1 MHFILL
7 CVSCAVSVSFTFAFA
22 KTHGIQRHDTLEVVK
37 APLVVEGTAIS
48 VRYVL
53 PAVLETQVVGSKKA
67 EAIVLSPADANL
79 ALNCVRQAFSR
90 VAGVMIWEN
99 DGTGVHA
106 NIAVRGLSPN
116 RSWEFN
122 TRMDGVDIAADIA
135 GYPEAYFTP
144 AFESLDRVEIV
155 RGTASLQY
163 GPQFGGLL
171 NYVTKSAPRDRAVS
185 VESSQIG
192 GQYGYYSTYTA
203 LGGTRGDWSY
213 YAFANYRRSNG
224 WRLPVQLRDGSQ
236 KETGR
241 FWQYSVMPKVEYR
254 LTEHATVK
262 AELTL
267 MQYRVQQPGGL
278 DSAQFAVDP
287 RAAMRYRDWFGVRW
301 IVPILTYQQQ
311 FSDGLFFDAK
321 LFSVIGERESI
332 GLTTSP
338 TIADTGNN
346 PRRVNVDTYLNVGLE
361 LRGRPDIR
369 LFETEHPIAIGIRLY
384 RGNTL
389 RKQGRGPD
397 GEEFSTNFVR
407 PLTRDLSFVSENLAA
422 FTEWSLRLSSSVSIT
437 PGMRIEWL
445 RMSGEGTFSREKP
458 ASDPDAFDT
467 LATLHLLDK
476 RAIETL
482 PLFGIGLLW
491 QMAESVDVYGNAYQN
506 WRPAQFSE
514 LFPNDP
520 TIAVD
525 PALRSARGISCDLG
539 IRGNLSGIVSF
550 DISGFYLFYGNRI
563 GVVVR
568 GALGGDTVLLTSD
581 ALQLRRNL
589 GASEHRGIEFY
600 AEFFAHQLFR
610 LAEQRTSLF
619 IAGSYTDARYTAG
632 PTVGKRVEYAPEWV
646 VRSGLR
652 YQWGS
657 RLAFT
662 VQVSHTGECFS
673 DANNTISSASGVN
686 GIIPAYTLWDF
697 SSQYLLTDWL
707 RLELN
712 VNNLFDRRYFTRR
725 TGGYPG
731 PGIIPA
737 DGRMITGGF
746 RFVL

>member
-1 MHFILL
+1 MHLL
-7 CVSCAVSVSFTFAFA
+7 LLWISCAVSVSFTLALA
-22 KTHGIQRHDTLEVVK
+22 RTQGVRRQDTLEVVK
-37 APLVVEGTAIS
+37 APLVVESTALS
-48 VRYVL
+48 VHRIL
-53 PAVLETQVVGSKKA
+53 PAVWGTHIIGSKKA
-67 EAIVLSPADANL
+67 EAVVLSPTDANL
-79 ALNCVRQAFSR
+79 ALNNARQAFSR
-90 VAGVMIWEN
+90 IAGVVIWEN
-99 DGTGVHA
+99 DGTGVQA
-106 NIAVRGLSPN
+106 NVAVRGLSPN

-122 TRMDGVDIAADIA
+122 VRMDGADIAADIA

-144 AFESLDRVEIV
+144 AFESLDRIEII
-155 RGTASLQY
+155 RGAASLQY

-171 NYVTKSAPRDRAVS
+171 NYVTKSAPPDRTVS

-203 LGGTRGDWSY
+203 LGGAHGQWSY
-213 YAFANYRRSNG
+213 YAFANYRRSDG
-224 WRLPVQLRDGSQ
+224 WRLPVQSRDGSQ
-236 KETGR
+236 KETDR

-254 LTEHATVK
+254 LSEHATIR

-267 MQYRVQQPGGL
+267 MQYRMQQPGGL
-278 DSAQFAVDP
+278 DSAQFAANQ

-301 IVPILTYQQQ
+301 IVPMLTFQQY
-311 FSDGLFFDAK
+311 FSDRLLFDAK

-332 GLTTSP
+332 GLTTNP
-338 TIADTGNN
+338 TIPDTGSN
-346 PRRVNVDTYLNVGLE
+346 PRRVNTDTYRNLGLE
-361 LRGRPDIR
+361 LRGRSDIR
-369 LFETEHPIAIGIRLY
+369 LFEATHPLAVGIRLY
-384 RGNTL
+384 RGTTL
-389 RKQGRGPD
+389 RQQGRGPD

-407 PLTRDLSFVSENLAA
+407 PLTRDLSFVSDNLAT
-422 FTEWSLRLSSSVSIT
+422 FMEWSLRLSPSVSIT

-445 RMSGEGTFSREKP
+445 QMSGQGTFSREKP
-458 ASDPDAFDT
+458 ASDPHAFDT
-467 LATLHLLDK
+467 LGGVQLLDK
-476 RAIETL
+476 RATETL

-491 QMAESVDVYGNAYQN
+491 QMAGTIELYGNAYQN
-506 WRPAQFSE
+506 WRPTQFSE

-525 PALRSARGISCDLG
+525 PALRSARGVSCDLG
-539 IRGNLSGIVSF
+539 IRGSLSGIVSF
-550 DISGFYLFYGNRI
+550 DIAGFYLYYGNRI
-563 GVVVR
+563 GTVVR
-568 GALGGDTVLLTSD
+568 SALGGDTVLLTPG

-610 LAEQRTSLF
+610 FAEQRTSLF

-632 PTVGKRVEYAPEWV
+632 PTVGKRVEYAPAWV

-657 RLAFT
+657 RLGLTIQF
-662 VQVSHTGECFS
+662 SHTAECFS
-673 DANNTISSASGVN
+673 DANNTISSAN
-686 GIIPAYTLWDF
+686 GINGVIPAYTVWDF

-707 RLELN
+707 RVEVN
-712 VNNLFDRRYFTRR
+712 VNNLFDHRYFTRR
-725 TGGYPG
+725 AGGYPG